1 MLKLINAW
9 REKRRLRHNWEPAGV
24 FDDQLLADLGLT
36 WEDLRDARAKSSDAS
51 SEGAVF
57 P

>member
-9 REKRRLRHNWEPAGV
+9 CARRPHHRGEPVAV
-24 FDDQLLADLGLT
+24 FDEQLLADLGLT
-36 WEDLRDARAKSSDAS
+36 WEDVSDARAQRPGRP

>member
-1 MLKLINAW
+1 MLKVIKTW
-9 REKRRLRHNWEPAGV
+9 REKRCREPSEPVGV
-24 FDDQLLADLGLT
+24 FDDQLLADLGLS
-36 WEDLRDARAKSSDAS
+36 WEDVRDARIKCGEKV